1 MINLLLVMAGGAIG
15 SALRYGVG
23 LLLPAAATSFP
34 AATILVNIIGSFVLG
49 FTIGTVGTPLELHP
63 HMRLLLGTGL
73 CGGFTTYSAFA
84 VESALLLEN
93 REPLI
98 MGTYVVSTIVGCGL
112 AALAGIALSRQV
124 AHSQ

>member
-15 SALRYGVG
+15 SALRYGVSVA
-23 LLLPAAATSFP
+23 LPTASTSFP
-34 AATILVNIIGSFVLG
+34 AATILVNIIGSFILG
-49 FTIGTVGTPLELHP
+49 FIIGTVGTPLELHP
-63 HMRLLLGTGL
+63 QMRLLLGSGL

-84 VESALLLEN
+84 VESAMLLEH
-93 REPLI
+93 REPLV

-112 AALAGIALSRQV
+112 AALAGIALSRSI